1 MEEPRLLTRTAVAGS
16 CAGFV
21 LIGMLQALYG
31 PAIPAFR
38 ARFGV
43 TPPVAGL
50 ALSAGFAGALA
61 GVVVFHLL
69 RSRLRDRTLLG
80 ASYVLMAGGAVLFA
94 VSPAWPA
101 SLGAALLN
109 GAGSGGIDYGLNR
122 LFAVG
127 FGRRSTAM
135 LNLLNAYFGVGAVA
149 GPALEGWI
157 GARHYPWLF
166 GAVAAGSLLAIPS
179 LRGVGQEAP
188 RAGQAGA
195 GEAGQSGE
203 IGEIGEDGATAG
215 RRRPGPGVGR
225 IVAAF
230 IAVYVLYVAIET
242 GVGGWEPTHLE
253 AVGYPAS
260 VAATATAAFWLA
272 LTIGRFIAVP
282 VTLRWPGPPIVIAC
296 CLGMAGFLLLAPV
309 PAAAPYAYG
318 ALGLAC
324 APIWATGLPWLARA
338 APSVAAASAYVM
350 AASMVGGI
358 AFPPLLGRAIEL
370 AGVRSVPLVLC
381 ALAVVCAALSL
392 WLRRATVTAARATE
406 RGATERSSPG
416 TASGGAAGGQAN
428 RRAGA

>member
-1 MEEPRLLTRTAVAGS
+1 MAVAGS

-50 ALSAGFAGALA
+50 ALSAEFAGALV
-61 GVVVFHLL
+61 GVIVFHLL
-69 RSRLRDRTLLG
+69 RARLRDATLLG
-80 ASYVLMAGGAVLFA
+80 ASYALMATGVVLFA
-94 VSPAWPA
+94 LSPAWPA
-101 SLGAALLN
+101 SLGAALV
-109 GAGSGGIDYGLNR
+109 AGFGTGGIDYGLNR

-149 GPALEGWI
+149 GPALVGWA
-157 GARHYPWLF
+157 GARHYPELF
-166 GAVAAGSLLAIPS
+166 GAVAAASLLLIPTVS
-179 LRGVGQEAP
+179 GVRQETPAAGPARPSEPAGSAAGERGNGPAP
-188 RAGQAGA
+188 R
-195 GEAGQSGE
+195 
-203 IGEIGEDGATAG
+203 
-215 RRRPGPGVGR
+215 R

-230 IAVYVLYVAIET
+230 VVIYVLYVAIES

-253 AVGYPAS
+253 AVGYSAS
-260 VAATATAAFWLA
+260 VAATATAVFWLA
-272 LTIGRFIAVP
+272 LTVGRFLAVP

-296 CLGMAGFLLLAPV
+296 CAGMGGFLLLASV

-338 APSVAAASAYVM
+338 APTVAAASAYVM

-358 AFPPLLGRAIEL
+358 AFPPLLGRTIEL

-381 ALAVVCAALSL
+381 ALAVACAALSL
-392 WLRRATVTAARATE
+392 WLRGVTGPAEPGPAPASDAAPA
-406 RGATERSSPG
+406 S
-416 TASGGAAGGQAN
+416 TADEAGSGGLGDDRDRARLAAEQAAPE
-428 RRAGA
+428 RTA